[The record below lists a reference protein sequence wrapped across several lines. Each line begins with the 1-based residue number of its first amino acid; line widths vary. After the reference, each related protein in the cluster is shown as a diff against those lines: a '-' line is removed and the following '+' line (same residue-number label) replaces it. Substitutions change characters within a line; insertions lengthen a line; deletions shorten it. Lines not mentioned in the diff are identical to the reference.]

1 VNSTARPTIAFA
13 PAKLNLFLE
22 IVGRRDDGYHGIETL
37 MLAVDLFDT
46 IEFEPRRDGG
56 VDLVCSDPAIPADGR
71 NLVVRAAMKWDRA
84 CRIRLV
90 KRIPSQ
96 AGMGGGSSD
105 AAASLRAMGRMFGG
119 PEAAVREWANE
130 LGSDVGFFLGGPAAW
145 CTGRGEIVEPIAA
158 PIAFHFV
165 VVQPPVGCPTA
176 EVYRRLD
183 GAGGRRSGEM
193 AREAV
198 AEGCPRRLAQA
209 MFNRLEAPAKR
220 VAPEI
225 ESVAMGLAKGNP
237 LAVQVTGSGSAVF
250 ALCRDR
256 SDAIRVFENYIATA
270 NRGEDRI
277 WVLRSIP
284 TT

>member
-1 VNSTARPTIAFA
+1 MV
-13 PAKLNLFLE
+13 
-22 IVGRRDDGYHGIETL
+22 
-37 MLAVDLFDT
+37 AVDLFDA
-46 IEFEPRRDGG
+46 IEIEPVRGSE
-56 VDLVCSDPAIPADGR
+56 VELACSDPGLPTDGR
-71 NLVVRAAMKWDRA
+71 NLVVRAAAKWGRG
-84 CRIRLV
+84 CRIRLA
-90 KRIPSQ
+90 KRVPSQ

-105 AAASLRAMGRMFGG
+105 AAATLLAMSRIFGG
-119 PEAAVREWANE
+119 AEASVRDWANE

-145 CTGRGEIVEPIAA
+145 CTGRGEIVEPIPA
-158 PIAFHFV
+158 PKAFHFV

-176 EVYRRLD
+176 DVYRRLE
-183 GAGGRRSGEM
+183 GAGDRRSGEM

-198 AEGCPRRLAQA
+198 AEGCPRRLARSL
-209 MFNRLEAPAKR
+209 FNRLERPAKR

-225 ESVAMGLAKGNP
+225 ESVARGLASGDP

-256 SDAIRVFENYIATA
+256 NDAVRVFENYLAIS
-270 NRGEDRI
+270 NRVDDRL